1 MTASYPTKLILA
13 FKSGNRCALKD
24 CRIKLTE
31 DGVIDDNAVIGE
43 AAHIYGEKAGSA
55 RFSAEIELSLL
66 NEYSNLIYLCP
77 TCHTKIDKL
86 ELDYPVVLLLQI
98 KEEHEKWVNQQ
109 MDNGMSEVTFAELEI
124 ASRVIASGNHST
136 ENQFHIISPEEK
148 IKKNNLT
155 QAIRALI
162 LSGLSRSGEVRDYL
176 SRQAQLDMDFP
187 EKLKNGFKDK
197 YLEMKKTT
205 DGDSLFY
212 EMMKFAENGKTDF
225 AQRAASLAILCH
237 LFEICEVFEK

>member
-1 MTASYPTKLILA
+1 MPATPSTKLKLA
-13 FKSGNRCALKD
+13 FRSGGRCALSD
-24 CRIKLTE
+24 CRI
-31 DGVIDDNAVIGE
+31 VIDTIGE
-43 AAHIYGEKAGSA
+43 AAHIHGEKEGSA
-55 RFSAEIELSLL
+55 RYKADVIDQNCYE
-66 NEYSNLIYLCP
+66 NLIYLCP
-77 TCHTKIDKL
+77 NCHTKIDKQ
-86 ELDYPVVLLLQI
+86 EGDYSAVLLFQA

>member
-24 CRIKLTE
+24 CKTE
-31 DGVIDDNAVIGE
+31 LILNGTGGVSVFGE
-43 AAHIYGEKAGSA
+43 AAHIYGENEGSA
-55 RFSAEIELSLL
+55 RYNADL
-66 NEYSNLIYLCP
+66 NENLRNEYNNLIYLCP
-77 TCHTKIDKL
+77 NCHTKIDKQ
-86 ELDYPVVLLLQI
+86 ENDYPVDLLFQI

-136 ENQFHIISPEEK
+136 DNEFHIISPEEK
-148 IKKNNLT
+148 IKKNNLS
-155 QAIRALI
+155 QAIRSLI

-176 SRQAQLDMDFP
+176 SKQAQLDMDFP

-197 YLEMKKTT
+197 YIEMKKTT
-205 DGDSLFY
+205 DGDALFY
-212 EMMKFAENGKTDF
+212 GMMKFAENGKADF